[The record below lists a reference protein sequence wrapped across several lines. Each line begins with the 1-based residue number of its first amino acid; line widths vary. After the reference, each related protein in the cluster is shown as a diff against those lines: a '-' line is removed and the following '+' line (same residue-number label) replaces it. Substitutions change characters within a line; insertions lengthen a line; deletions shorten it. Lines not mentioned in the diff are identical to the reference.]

1 MKHDPQILLIFE
13 AKEQSVP
20 VNKYAMIRF
29 RVIDKKLRNKQRPYP
44 TLEDLLEAC
53 EDTLGKQ
60 LSKSTIEKDIAA
72 MKFDGSLGFEAPI
85 KFSRRYRGYYYDDP
99 DYTINEVPLND
110 DEVEAIRFAAET
122 LHQFK
127 EIGIF
132 KQYESAIDKILD
144 RVNISQ
150 EFEGTADEFVQFER
164 LPTIS
169 GNEFLGILLQAI
181 KDRKKVQFDYQSFKK
196 QNKSRRTVHPYLL
209 KEHSNR
215 WYLICWSE
223 QRETIVVFGLDRMED
238 LEVVDERYEVTENF
252 SADQFFRYSLG
263 ITADTSQEPQ
273 KIVLHCNAVLG
284 KYLKSQPI
292 HASQKVIKDTDSE
305 CVIELYVIETYELI
319 EKILSFGLQAE
330 VLEPLSLRDK
340 IKKQLESTLLKYN

>member
-1 MKHDPQILLIFE
+1 
-13 AKEQSVP
+13 
-20 VNKYAMIRF
+20 MIRF

-44 TLEDLLEAC
+44 TIDDLLEAC

-60 LSKSTIEKDIAA
+60 LSKSTIEKDIAT

-85 KFSRRYRGYYYDDP
+85 KFSRRYRGYYYEDP

-150 EFEGTADEFVQFER
+150 EFNDSADEFVQFER
-164 LPTIS
+164 LPTVS
-169 GNEFLGILLQAI
+169 GNEYLGILLQAI
-181 KDRKKVQFDYQSFKK
+181 KDHHKVEFDYQSFKK
-196 QNKSRRTVHPYLL
+196 TSKSRRVVHPYLL

-223 QRETIVVFGLDRMED
+223 ERDRIVVFGLDRMEK
-238 LEVVDERYEVTENF
+238 LEVTDQKYTPMEDF
-252 SADQFFRYSLG
+252 KADHFFRYSLG
-263 ITADTSQEPQ
+263 ITADTSQQPE
-273 KIVLHCNAVLG
+273 KIRLKCHPVLG

-292 HASQKVIKDTDSE
+292 HASQKVVVDNDSTCE
-305 CVIELYVIETYELI
+305 IELFVIETYELI
-319 EKILSFGLQAE
+319 EKVLSFGTQVE
-330 VLEPLSLRDK
+330 VIEPITLRDK
-340 IKKQLESTLLKYN
+340 IKKQLEEALTKYE

>member
-1 MKHDPQILLIFE
+1 
-13 AKEQSVP
+13 
-20 VNKYAMIRF
+20 MIRF

-44 TLEDLLEAC
+44 TIDDLLEAC

-99 DYTINEVPLND
+99 NYTINEVPLND

-150 EFEGTADEFVQFER
+150 EFEESADDFVQFEH
-164 LPTIS
+164 LPTIR
-169 GNEFLGILLQAI
+169 GNEFLGTILNAI
-181 KDRKKVQFDYQSFKK
+181 KDRKKLHFDYQSYKK
-196 QNKSRRTVHPYLL
+196 ISKSRRTVHPYLL
-209 KEHSNR
+209 KEYSNR

-223 QRETIVVFGLDRMED
+223 ERETFVVFGLDRIEN
-238 LEVVDERYEVTENF
+238 LEVGEERYEAHTAFN
-252 SADQFFRYSLG
+252 SDHFFRHSLG
-263 ITADTSQEPQ
+263 ITTDSTQQPQ
-273 KIVLHCNAVLG
+273 KIILACHPVLG

-292 HASQKVIKDTDSE
+292 HASQKVLVDNEQICE
-305 CVIELYVIETYELI
+305 VELYVLETYELL
-319 EKILSFGLQAE
+319 EKIQSFGNQVE
-330 VLEPLSLRDK
+330 VKSPLSLREK
-340 IKKQLESTLLKYN
+340 VKEQLKETLAKYN